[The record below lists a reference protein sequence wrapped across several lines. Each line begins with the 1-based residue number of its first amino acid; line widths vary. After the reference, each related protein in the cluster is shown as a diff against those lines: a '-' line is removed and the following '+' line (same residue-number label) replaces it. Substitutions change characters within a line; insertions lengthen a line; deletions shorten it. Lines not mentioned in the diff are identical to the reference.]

1 MTPAEVGGPAP
12 DVAERYR
19 VLLDIGRTLTGTL
32 GREDLYCVIHR
43 EASRV
48 LEVSGFYVAL
58 YDPTT
63 DLATIVFYADRG
75 RTQHVEISYRGSESE
90 VIRTG
95 RASLVEDR
103 LSASSVL
110 LLGDEQAEITRSAI
124 SAPLQHEGRVLGV
137 ISAQS
142 YRPSAYTR
150 LDLELLEGI
159 AGLAAVALENARYVD
174 ELKRRRQEAETVE
187 EIGRALLAALDPQEV
202 LGKIIDACLA
212 LVDADDVAVWLV
224 DPDRSVA
231 RSAASAGKAV
241 IPVGTQWRLD
251 DGLAQRL
258 VRERDALVIDDL
270 SRNPLVPERLK
281 GVLDAGSG
289 MFIPLIVNG
298 EVGGF
303 LSVGNERVRR
313 FSSEDTGV
321 LQRLASQA
329 SLALENSRLHANL
342 QALSLTDPL
351 TGLANRRHLE
361 IHLEREVA
369 AARRGRSIAAVMFDL
384 DDFKRHNDVHGH
396 TVGDSILR
404 AFARILSE
412 ENRAMNLVARFGGDE
427 FAAVLTEGRKGARPY
442 VQRVRRRLATDPVLN
457 RYAVRVSIGVANFD
471 SAFMETGEDLLKAAD
486 ADLYRQKSARVRSIP
501 PAGR

>member
-1 MTPAEVGGPAP
+1 
-12 DVAERYR
+12 
-19 VLLDIGRTLTGTL
+19 
-32 GREDLYCVIHR
+32 
-43 EASRV
+43 
-48 LEVSGFYVAL
+48 
-58 YDPTT
+58 
-63 DLATIVFYADRG
+63 
-75 RTQHVEISYRGSESE
+75 
-90 VIRTG
+90 
-95 RASLVEDR
+95 
-103 LSASSVL
+103 
-110 LLGDEQAEITRSAI
+110 
-124 SAPLQHEGRVLGV
+124 
-137 ISAQS
+137 
-142 YRPSAYTR
+142 
-150 LDLELLEGI
+150 
-159 AGLAAVALENARYVD
+159 
-174 ELKRRRQEAETVE
+174 VE